1 MAAKK
6 NRKIKKIIIWAAIL
20 IIIALVSA
28 KQLNVIGQEP
38 AKTVSLE
45 VPQTRTIT
53 ELITANG
60 RIQPEIE
67 VKISP
72 EVSGEIV
79 ELNIKEGDDIKK
91 GQLLTRIKP
100 DIYISIKE
108 RSEASLNAT
117 KASHKQV
124 IAQLKQAKLNFA
136 RQKQLYKAKAI
147 STAEFEQ
154 AMANRDALIAQ
165 KEQALANIKASE
177 AQLKQSRE
185 DLQKTTIYAPSDGT
199 ISKLS
204 VELGERVVGTA
215 TMAGTEMLR
224 MANLANMEVRAEVN
238 ENDIV
243 RVALGDSATIEVD
256 AYLGTIFKGVVT
268 RIANSSIATASGAE
282 QVISY
287 EVRIAIDPKSYQ
299 HINTD
304 LIASPFRPGMSSTV
318 EIITDIKKVQS
329 LPIQAVT
336 TRLIDGKR
344 EQIVFQFLQDSSI
357 VKMRKVVTGIQDK
370 DYIEMISG
378 VNENDKIVTGPFSFL
393 SKSLNENDVVTE
405 DKPEEKEK
413 TEAKSEN
420 EDDKQTNH
428 NK

>member
-6 NRKIKKIIIWAAIL
+6 KLKPTKIIIWSSLLLILTL
-20 IIIALVSA
+20 IIA
-28 KQLNVIGQEP
+28 KQCNFIGSAP
-38 AKTVSLE
+38 TTVVSLE
-45 VPQTRTIT
+45 QPQVRTIT
-53 ELITANG
+53 EIITANG

-79 ELNIKEGDDIKK
+79 ELNIKEGDDMKK
-91 GQLLTRIKP
+91 GDLLTRIKP

-117 KASHKQV
+117 KASLKQV
-124 IAQLKQAKLNFA
+124 IAQLKQAELNFN
-136 RQKQLYKAKAI
+136 RQKQLYEAKAI

-154 AMANRDALIAQ
+154 AEANRSALVAQ
-165 KEQALANIKASE
+165 KEQAQANIKASE
-177 AQLKQSRE
+177 AQLKQSIE
-185 DLQKTTIYAPSDGT
+185 DLQKTTLYAPSDGT
-199 ISKLS
+199 ISMLS

-224 MANLANMEVRAEVN
+224 MANLSNMEVRAEVN

-256 AYLGTIFKGVVT
+256 AYLGTKFKGVVT

-287 EVRIAIDPKSYQ
+287 EVRIAIDPKSYA

-304 LIASPFRPGMSSTV
+304 SIASPFRPGMSSTV
-318 EIITDIKKVQS
+318 EIVTDVKTVQS

-336 TRLIDGKR
+336 TRSIEGQR
-344 EQIVFQFLQDSSI
+344 EQVVFEYQQDSSL
-357 VKMRKVVTGIQDK
+357 VKVRKVATGIQDK
-370 DYIEMISG
+370 DYIELISG
-378 VNENDKIVTGPFSFL
+378 VDSSAKVVTAPFSVL
-393 SKSLNENDVVTE
+393 SKTLNDSDIVTE
-405 DKPEEKEK
+405 DKPEDDKG
-413 TEAKSEN
+413 TKSESGSAS
-420 EDDKQTNH
+420 D